1 MPTVVVRAQIIGGF
15 AFGGIAAGA
24 FFPLRRAIS
33 TEPFPHAVSWIA
45 SMLTAALMS
54 GIGIVS
60 YLVGS
65 LIQTTSID
73 DIYLYSIVYPVVI
86 VALMLVGRR
95 VEKLIA
101 KRIKG

>member
-1 MPTVVVRAQIIGGF
+1 
-15 AFGGIAAGA
+15 
-24 FFPLRRAIS
+24 
-33 TEPFPHAVSWIA
+33 
-45 SMLTAALMS
+45 MLTAALMS

-65 LIQTTSID
+65 LIQTISID